1 MTATRSSPS
10 QSSAAP
16 PEGAKATAEASP
28 DSVSGALPGAAPGAY
43 DRVAVLV
50 PCYNEEP
57 TVARVVHGFREALP
71 GATIYVY
78 DNNSKD
84 RTAQCAREAGAVVV
98 ESTRQGKGNVVRHMF
113 DTIDADLYVMTDGDD
128 TYPPDAAPKLIELA
142 RAAGADMVV
151 GTRLESH
158 GHGAFRRFHQFGNRL
173 ISRLIATIFKVDVN
187 DVLSGYRV
195 FSRDFVRCVPLSSQ
209 GFEIETELTL
219 QAAAK
224 KFAIRET
231 PIDYGERPEG
241 SYSKLNTWGDGFLIL
256 KLIFLIFKDY
266 KPLTFFGSLGIVTA
280 LGSMAAGLGPLVSFL
295 RTGHFA
301 DVPMA
306 LLAAALAI
314 ISSILVAIG
323 LLLHTIRN
331 YHNENFELW
340 RRVARRVDPSHDR
353 DSLQRR

>member
-1 MTATRSSPS
+1 MVTPRGLTHSKASPAVQPDTA
-10 QSSAAP
+10 SAA
-16 PEGAKATAEASP
+16 
-28 DSVSGALPGAAPGAY
+28 APAY

-57 TVARVVHGFREALP
+57 TIDRVVRGFRDALP
-71 GATIYVY
+71 GATVYVF

-84 RTAQCAREAGAVVV
+84 RTAECAREAGAVVV

-113 DTIDADLYVMTDGDD
+113 DIIDADLYIMVDGDD
-128 TYPPDAAPKLIELA
+128 TYPPAAAPEMIELA
-142 RAAGADMVV
+142 RAAAADMVV

-158 GHGAFRRFHQFGNRL
+158 GRGAFRRFHQFGNRL
-173 ISRLIATIFKVDVN
+173 ISRLIATIFKLEVN

-195 FSRDFVRCVPLSSQ
+195 FSRDFVRSVPLAAQ

-224 KFAIRET
+224 KFVIRET
-231 PIDYGERPEG
+231 PIDYGERPAG
-241 SYSKLNTWGDGFLIL
+241 SYSKLNTWGDGLLIL

-266 KPLTFFGSLGIVTA
+266 KPLTFFGSLAIVLA
-280 LGSMAAGLGPLVSFL
+280 LGSAVAGLPPLVSFV
-295 RTGHFA
+295 RTGFA

-306 LLAAALAI
+306 LLAVALAI

-331 YHNENFELW
+331 FHNENFELW
-340 RRVARRVDPSHDR
+340 RRIARQVDQAHDAER
-353 DSLQRR
+353 LQRR